1 MGNEKKNI
9 SSWEKELIKML
20 ELKNFCILK
29 TWKVYDSSQETVNS
43 SLMLISLRKDKEK
56 RIVLCITYLFV
67 FLL

>member
-29 TWKVYDSSQETVNS
+29 AWKVSNSSQETVNF